1 MLLFRSNRS
10 KSRLGAFGLAA
21 LAMPLGMLVTAT
33 PAAAATGAATGI
45 PCPPDIGSLSATPAP
60 DAPAP
65 GTAHPD
71 GIILVPKRVVRFT
84 VVSAT
89 PTFFVGDSRIVIN
102 NLDSP
107 VTATFTALQST
118 TVTVSV
124 MIGDQA
130 KLTERLQQTV
140 NATITQS
147 RMTSVGVN
155 TTATVP
161 PHSSVLGQ
169 YGMQGY
175 TVVYDAQ
182 TILWYWWTNPYLCFD
197 DGTQR
202 GTTSA
207 PTPIE
212 GWQLSPV

>member
-1 MLLFRSNRS
+1 MVLFRSSRW
-10 KSRLGAFGLAA
+10 KPRLGAFGLAV
-21 LAMPLGMLVTAT
+21 LAGSLGVLVTAA
-33 PAAAATGAATGI
+33 PAAASAPVI
-45 PCPPDIGSLSATPAP
+45 PCPPDIGSLGVGP
-60 DAPAP
+60 DAHAA
-65 GTAHPD
+65 GAVRPD
-71 GIILVPKRVVRFT
+71 GIFPPPMIKIRFT

-89 PTFFVGDSRIVIN
+89 PTFFVGDSRIVTN

-107 VTATFTALQST
+107 VSATFTAMQST

-124 MIGDQA
+124 MVGDQA

-147 RMTSVGVN
+147 RVTSVGVS

-182 TILWYWWTNPYLCFD
+182 TIYWAWYADRCTD
-197 DGTQR
+197 GGTQR

-207 PTPIE
+207 PTPTE
-212 GWQLSPV
+212 GWQLSAG

>member
-1 MLLFRSNRS
+1 MLSIRSSRW
-10 KSRLGAFGLAA
+10 KPRLGALGLAV
-21 LAMPLGMLVTAT
+21 LAGSLGVLVTAA
-33 PAAAATGAATGI
+33 PAAASTKI
-45 PCPPDIGSLSATPAP
+45 PCPSDIGSLSATPDTHA
-60 DAPAP
+60 ARTI
-65 GTAHPD
+65 GPD
-71 GIILVPKRVVRFT
+71 GIVLFPKTVVRFT

-89 PTFFVGDSRIVIN
+89 PTFFVGDSRIVTN

-124 MIGDQA
+124 TVGDQA

-182 TILWYWWTNPYLCFD
+182 TILWYWWQNPSSCYD
-197 DGTQR
+197 NGTQR

-212 GWQLSPV
+212 GWQLSAV